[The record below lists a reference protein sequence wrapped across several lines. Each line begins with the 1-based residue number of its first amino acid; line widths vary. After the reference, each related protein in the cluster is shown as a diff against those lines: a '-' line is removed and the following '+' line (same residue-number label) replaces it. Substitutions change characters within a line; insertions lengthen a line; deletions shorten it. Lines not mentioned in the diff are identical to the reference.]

1 MNSSRP
7 HESEMELELQKAW
20 LREASSA
27 AYNET
32 DAEAICKFLK
42 QLWESEH
49 ADVQL
54 KMLVRCCSENLE
66 KQYPG
71 KFCFA
76 FLDAAKP
83 EPDVVAAQKISVA
96 PEKDAGEAAAAR
108 SAKESQCVSCGLRLS
123 AAANFCSR
131 CGEEVKVAQQFFA
144 VTCRNCGSILQKSE
158 NFCSRCGVLANPKP
172 AGLIKRG
179 CAILVDLAAMGFF
192 VTVCAY
198 ILGWLMLLLSFAGV
212 LEHLGRS
219 GVFIHPALAYPA
231 ALFLLSGLYYLLMEK
246 GLKIGSPGKKLLGLR
261 LVSCEKQPMTI
272 KRVVVRHVVRFLEVL
287 AVFSVPF
294 ACGMWSWGYGGTG
307 MLYPH
312 EIGFILTAVDLIFL
326 VSIVS
331 LLVREKKFF
340 HDSLSNTLVIE
351 S

>member
-27 AYNET
+27 VYNET
-32 DAEAICKFLK
+32 DAEEICKFLK

-83 EPDVVAAQKISVA
+83 ETDVVAAQKISVA
-96 PEKDAGEAAAAR
+96 PEKDAGEAAVAR

-179 CAILVDLAAMGFF
+179 SRC
-192 VTVCAY
+192 
-198 ILGWLMLLLSFAGV
+198 
-212 LEHLGRS
+212 
-219 GVFIHPALAYPA
+219 
-231 ALFLLSGLYYLLMEK
+231 
-246 GLKIGSPGKKLLGLR
+246 
-261 LVSCEKQPMTI
+261 
-272 KRVVVRHVVRFLEVL
+272 
-287 AVFSVPF
+287 
-294 ACGMWSWGYGGTG
+294 
-307 MLYPH
+307 
-312 EIGFILTAVDLIFL
+312 
-326 VSIVS
+326 
-331 LLVREKKFF
+331 
-340 HDSLSNTLVIE
+340 
-351 S
+351 